1 MRWMKINNVKHM
13 IINVLKQSKG
23 LTLLMVIAIAGNI
36 IFSLVPP
43 QLLKL
48 IVDNYLTLGKRD
60 GLYKMA
66 AIYFSILLFIG
77 LFDFLREGL
86 LTIFGQKLIRVIR
99 GAMISKITKIPGGYF
114 STNETGTI
122 VSRLINDVDAVSSL
136 FTNGMIGIIID
147 IFKII
152 GIILSIWIFSTKLAL
167 IVLCILPIIYG
178 ITRIFQSRMLIA
190 QIQNRKCI
198 ATVNNHISES
208 IKNIQMIH
216 SFHKENYMEEKYKG
230 YLNNTFQS
238 IEKVNFYDSIF
249 SPIILVIRAI
259 VIVAVVI
266 LSSDSLHVLGISLG
280 MTAAAIELISNIFS
294 PIETLGME
302 LQGIQEAIA
311 GIRRVDEFLMEPEEC
326 EKVNDFSIEQIISN
340 RDKIEVE
347 FKNVTFGYNE
357 NNDII
362 QNISLRIM
370 QKENVTFTGRTGAG
384 KSTLFK
390 LILGTLE
397 PNSGN
402 VLICGT
408 EAAFIPNSEK
418 RKLFG
423 YVEQNFGF
431 IYGTVA
437 EQISMG
443 DESID
448 TDVIINALKF
458 VGLYDYVEELAN
470 GMNTMASETLFSKG
484 QQQLLSIARAIVTNP
499 PILLLDEMTA
509 NLDSETEKKI
519 ISILQKAGEDRMLI
533 SISHRFSKVLKCD
546 RKIKVTNKNIVIEE

>member
-1 MRWMKINNVKHM
+1 MKINNVKYM

-43 QLLKL
+43 QLLKV
-48 IVDNYLTLGKRD
+48 IVDNYLTVGNRN

-66 AIYFSILLFIG
+66 GIYFSVLLLIG
-77 LFDFLREGL
+77 VFDFLREGL
-86 LTIFGQKLIRVIR
+86 LTIFGQKLIRKVREFMIAKIR
-99 GAMISKITKIPGGYF
+99 KIPVGYF

-136 FTNGMIGIIID
+136 FTNGIIGIIID

-152 GIILSIWIFSTKLAL
+152 GIIVSIWIFSTKLAL
-167 IVLCILPIIYG
+167 IVLCILPVIYG
-178 ITRIFQSRMLIA
+178 ITRLFQSRMLIA

-216 SFHKENYMEEKYKG
+216 SFNKENYMEEKYRG
-230 YLNNTFQS
+230 YLNNTFES

-249 SPIILVIRAI
+249 SPIILVIRAT

-266 LSSDSLHVLGISLG
+266 LSSDSLQILGISLG

-326 EKVNDFSIEQIISN
+326 EKVKDFSIEKIISN

-357 NNDII
+357 NNEIL
-362 QNISLRIM
+362 QNVSLTIM

-418 RKLFG
+418 RKIFG

-443 DESID
+443 DESII
-448 TDVIINALKF
+448 TEVIINALKF
-458 VGLYDYVEELAN
+458 VGLYDYVQELSN

-484 QQQLLSIARAIVTNP
+484 QQQLLSIARAIVMNP

-546 RKIKVTNKNIVIEE
+546 RKINVTNKSIIIEE

>member
-1 MRWMKINNVKHM
+1 MKINNVKHM
-13 IINVLKQSKG
+13 IIHVLKQSKG
-23 LTLLMVIAIAGNI
+23 MTMIMVIAIAGNI

-43 QLLKL
+43 QLLKV
-48 IVDNYLTLGKRD
+48 IVDNYLTLGNRN

-66 AIYFSILLFIG
+66 AIYFSVLLLVG
-77 LFDFLREGL
+77 VFDFLREGL
-86 LTIFGQKLIRVIR
+86 LTIFGQKIIRKVR
-99 GAMISKITKIPGGYF
+99 EAMIVKIRKIPVGYF

-122 VSRLINDVDAVSSL
+122 VSRVINDVDAVSSL
-136 FTNGMIGIIID
+136 FTNGIIGIIID
-147 IFKII
+147 IFKIL
-152 GIILSIWIFSTKLAL
+152 GIIVSIWIFSTKLAL
-167 IVLCILPIIYG
+167 IVLGILPVIYG
-178 ITRIFQSRMLIA
+178 ITRLFQSRMLTA

-216 SFHKENYMEEKYKG
+216 SFNKENYMEDKYRG

-266 LSSDSLHVLGISLG
+266 LSSDSIQVLGISLG

-311 GIRRVDEFLMEPEEC
+311 GIRRVDEFLREPEEC
-326 EKVNDFSIEQIISN
+326 EKVKDFSIEQIISN
-340 RDKIEVE
+340 RDKLEVE

-357 NNDII
+357 NNDIL
-362 QNISLRIM
+362 QNVSLKIM
-370 QKENVTFTGRTGAG
+370 QKENVTFTGRTGSG

-402 VLICGT
+402 VLICGI

-443 DESID
+443 DESIGI
-448 TDVIINALKF
+448 DVIINVLKF
-458 VGLYDYVEELAN
+458 VGLYDYVEELTN
-470 GMNTMASETLFSKG
+470 GMNTMVSETLFSKG

-546 RKIKVTNKNIVIEE
+546 RKINVTNKSIMIEE